1 MLDWLNKNQAASNA
15 EVSQI
20 LDAPETPAPVFAY
33 RALKG
38 ILFGSP
44 DYNEEDEDK
53 ENITPATPIEKPK
66 KAVQKFDKRG
76 RVNSS
81 SLQPNLAQSPNARRR
96 EGYQVSPSP
105 RKRRQISPT
114 KSILR
119 TPGIPTPRRQ
129 NVNVTFKDVRSSASP
144 AALNAKLLPAQK
156 EPTAATQSQ
165 QATKVAA
172 NTTGSAPPE
181 TVNAAE
187 EVEILPVPVY
197 DMSAVDAY
205 LTSTER
211 EMKKLVRYAQKMK
224 EYARVSQQENA
235 ALKVEINQLKRELE
249 GLRKAKTMTRGASDE
264 KIVEKASDIR
274 MAARKRAG
282 GMAAENDIKARVP
295 AVELLG
301 QIHPATATKSRN
313 IDRNNAGTRV
323 GKGRTQPGTE
333 LPDQKEPADILAQD
347 KGQYSELV
355 SKKRAASKAQL
366 PPDRLA
372 AAKERLRVKSEE
384 RRRALSADVG

>member
-44 DYNEEDEDK
+44 DYDEEDEDK

-66 KAVQKFDKRG
+66 KAMQKVDRCG
-76 RVNSS
+76 RVDSS

-96 EGYQVSPSP
+96 EVHQVSPSP

-129 NVNVTFKDVRSSASP
+129 NVNVTFKDVRPSVSP
-144 AALNAKLLPAQK
+144 TAVNAKLLPAQK

-172 NTTGSAPPE
+172 NTAGSAAPE
-181 TVNAAE
+181 TVNAAN

-197 DMSAVDAY
+197 DMGAVDAY

-249 GLRKAKTMTRGASDE
+249 ELRKAKTMTRGVSDE
-264 KIVEKASDIR
+264 KIAEKASDIR
-274 MAARKRAG
+274 
-282 GMAAENDIKARVP
+282 MAAENDIKARVP
-295 AVELLG
+295 AFELLG
-301 QIHPATATKSRN
+301 QIRPATATKSRN

-333 LPDQKEPADILAQD
+333 LPDQKEPTDILAQD
-347 KGQYSELV
+347 KGQYSEQV

>member
-1 MLDWLNKNQAASNA
+1 MLDWLNANQAASNT

-44 DYNEEDEDK
+44 DYDEEDEDK
-53 ENITPATPIEKPK
+53 ENHTPVTPIEKTK
-66 KAVQKFDKRG
+66 KAVQKVDRRG
-76 RVNSS
+76 CVDLSS
-81 SLQPNLAQSPNARRR
+81 SLPKFAQSSNARQR

-129 NVNVTFKDVRSSASP
+129 NISVTFKDVRSSASP
-144 AALNAKLLPAQK
+144 TAVNTKLLPALN
-156 EPTAATQSQ
+156 ESTAATQSQ
-165 QATKVAA
+165 QATKAPA
-172 NTTGSAPPE
+172 NTIDNAPLG

-197 DMSAVDAY
+197 DMSAVDTY

-211 EMKKLVRYAQKMK
+211 EMKRLVRYAQKMK

-235 ALKVEINQLKRELE
+235 ALKVEKNQLKRELE
-249 GLRKAKTMTRGASDE
+249 ELRKAKTMMRGASDE
-264 KIVEKASDIR
+264 KIVEKVPDVR
-274 MAARKRAG
+274 MAARERANG
-282 GMAAENDIKARVP
+282 TAAENGIKVCVP

-301 QIHPATATKSRN
+301 QTRPATVTRLQN
-313 IDRNNAGTRV
+313 MERNNAGTSV
-323 GKGRTQPGTE
+323 GEGRTQSGTK
-333 LPDQKEPADILAQD
+333 LPDQKELADIPVQD
-347 KGQYSELV
+347 KGQLSELV

-384 RRRALSADVG
+384 RRRALSAEAG

>member
-44 DYNEEDEDK
+44 DYDEEDEDK

-66 KAVQKFDKRG
+66 KAMQKVDKCG
-76 RVNSS
+76 RVDSS

-96 EGYQVSPSP
+96 EVHQVSPSP

-129 NVNVTFKDVRSSASP
+129 NANVTFKDVRPSVSP
-144 AALNAKLLPAQK
+144 TAVNTKLLPAQK

-172 NTTGSAPPE
+172 NTAGSAAPE
-181 TVNAAE
+181 TVNAAN

-197 DMSAVDAY
+197 DMGAVDAY

-249 GLRKAKTMTRGASDE
+249 ELRKAKTMTRGVSDE

-274 MAARKRAG
+274 MT
-282 GMAAENDIKARVP
+282 AENDIKARVP
-295 AVELLG
+295 AFELLG
-301 QIHPATATKSRN
+301 QIRPATATKSRN

-333 LPDQKEPADILAQD
+333 LPDQKEPTDILAQD
-347 KGQYSELV
+347 KGQYSEQV

>member
-44 DYNEEDEDK
+44 DYDEEDEDK

-66 KAVQKFDKRG
+66 KAMQKVDRCG
-76 RVNSS
+76 RVDSS

-96 EGYQVSPSP
+96 EVHQVSPSP

-129 NVNVTFKDVRSSASP
+129 NVNVTFKDVRPSVSP
-144 AALNAKLLPAQK
+144 TAVNAKLLPAQK

-172 NTTGSAPPE
+172 NTAGSAAPE
-181 TVNAAE
+181 TVNAAN

-197 DMSAVDAY
+197 DMGAVDAY

-249 GLRKAKTMTRGASDE
+249 ELRKAKTMTRGVSDE
-264 KIVEKASDIR
+264 KIAEKASDIR
-274 MAARKRAG
+274 
-282 GMAAENDIKARVP
+282 MAAENDIKARVP
-295 AVELLG
+295 AFELLG
-301 QIHPATATKSRN
+301 QIRPATATKSRN

-333 LPDQKEPADILAQD
+333 LPDQKEPTDILAQD
-347 KGQYSELV
+347 KGQYSEQV

-384 RRRALSADVG
+384 RRRALNADVG

>member
-44 DYNEEDEDK
+44 DYDEEDEDK

-66 KAVQKFDKRG
+66 KAMQKVDRRG
-76 RVNSS
+76 RVDSS
-81 SLQPNLAQSPNARRR
+81 SLQHNLAQSPNAGRR
-96 EGYQVSPSP
+96 EGHQVSPSP

-129 NVNVTFKDVRSSASP
+129 NVNVTFKDVRPSVSP
-144 AALNAKLLPAQK
+144 TAVNAKLLPAQK
-156 EPTAATQSQ
+156 EPTAGTQSQ

-172 NTTGSAPPE
+172 NTTGSAPLE

-224 EYARVSQQENA
+224 EYARVSQQENV

-249 GLRKAKTMTRGASDE
+249 ELRKAKTMTRGVSDE

-274 MAARKRAG
+274 MT
-282 GMAAENDIKARVP
+282 AENDIKARVP
-295 AVELLG
+295 AFELLG
-301 QIHPATATKSRN
+301 QIRPATATKSRN

-333 LPDQKEPADILAQD
+333 LPDQKEPTDILAQD
-347 KGQYSELV
+347 KGQYSEQV

>member
-1 MLDWLNKNQAASNA
+1 MLDWLNKNQAALNA
-15 EVSQI
+15 EASQI
-20 LDAPETPAPVFAY
+20 LDAPETPAPVLAY

-44 DYNEEDEDK
+44 DYDEEDEDK

-66 KAVQKFDKRG
+66 KAVQKVDRRG
-76 RVNSS
+76 RVDSS
-81 SLQPNLAQSPNARRR
+81 SLQLNLAQLPNARRR
-96 EGYQVSPSP
+96 EEYQVSPSP
-105 RKRRQISPT
+105 RKRRQVSPT

-129 NVNVTFKDVRSSASP
+129 NINVTFKDVRLSASP
-144 AALNAKLLPAQK
+144 TAVNAKLLPARK
-156 EPTAATQSQ
+156 EPTAATQSP
-165 QATKVAA
+165 QATKVDVH
-172 NTTGSAPPE
+172 TTGSAPPG

-187 EVEILPVPVY
+187 EAEILPAPVY

-249 GLRKAKTMTRGASDE
+249 ELRKAKTMTRGASDE
-264 KIVEKASDIR
+264 KIVEKASNNG

-282 GMAAENDIKARVP
+282 GMAAENNIKARVP
-295 AVELLG
+295 AVGLLG
-301 QIHPATATKSRN
+301 QIPPAKAT
-313 IDRNNAGTRV
+313 T
-323 GKGRTQPGTE
+323 
-333 LPDQKEPADILAQD
+333 
-347 KGQYSELV
+347 
-355 SKKRAASKAQL
+355 
-366 PPDRLA
+366 
-372 AAKERLRVKSEE
+372 
-384 RRRALSADVG
+384 

>member
-15 EVSQI
+15 EASQV

-44 DYNEEDEDK
+44 GYDEEDEDK
-53 ENITPATPIEKPK
+53 ENVTPATPIEKPK
-66 KAVQKFDKRG
+66 KSVQKVDRRG
-76 RVNSS
+76 RVDSP
-81 SLQPNLAQSPNARRR
+81 SLQPNLAQSPNTRRR
-96 EGYQVSPSP
+96 ESYQVSPSP

-129 NVNVTFKDVRSSASP
+129 NVNVTFKDVRLSASP
-144 AALNAKLLPAQK
+144 TPANAKLLPAQK
-156 EPTAATQSQ
+156 EPTAAAQSQ

-172 NTTGSAPPE
+172 NTTGSAPLG
-181 TVNAAE
+181 TVNAA
-187 EVEILPVPVY
+187 EVEILPVPVN

-205 LTSTER
+205 LASTER

-224 EYARVSQQENA
+224 EYARASQQENA

-249 GLRKAKTMTRGASDE
+249 ELRKAKTMSRGASDE
-264 KIVEKASDIR
+264 KVVEKASDIR
-274 MAARKRAG
+274 MAAGKRAG
-282 GMAAENDIKARVP
+282 GMAAENDIKAR
-295 AVELLG
+295 ELLG
-301 QIHPATATKSRN
+301 QLRPATATKSRN
-313 IDRNNAGTRV
+313 IDRNNAGTRD
-323 GKGRTQPGTE
+323 GKGRTQSGTE
-333 LPDQKEPADILAQD
+333 LPGRKEPADILAQD

-355 SKKRAASKAQL
+355 SKKRVASKAQL

-384 RRRALSADVG
+384 RRRALSTDVG

>member
-1 MLDWLNKNQAASNA
+1 MLDWLNKNQAALNA
-15 EVSQI
+15 EASQI

-44 DYNEEDEDK
+44 DYDDEDDDK
-53 ENITPATPIEKPK
+53 ENVTPATPIEKPK
-66 KAVQKFDKRG
+66 KAVQKADRRG
-76 RVNSS
+76 RVDSS
-81 SLQPNLAQSPNARRR
+81 SLQLNLAQLPNARRR
-96 EGYQVSPSP
+96 EEYQVSPSP
-105 RKRRQISPT
+105 RKRRQVSPT

-129 NVNVTFKDVRSSASP
+129 NINVTFKDVRLSASP
-144 AALNAKLLPAQK
+144 TAVNAKLLPARK
-156 EPTAATQSQ
+156 EPTAATQSP
-165 QATKVAA
+165 QATKVDV
-172 NTTGSAPPE
+172 NTTGSAPPG

-187 EVEILPVPVY
+187 EAEILPAPVY

-249 GLRKAKTMTRGASDE
+249 ELRKAKTMTRGASDE
-264 KIVEKASDIR
+264 KIVEKASNNG

-282 GMAAENDIKARVP
+282 GMAAENNIKARVP

-301 QIHPATATKSRN
+301 QIRPATATKSRN
-313 IDRNNAGTRV
+313 IDRNNAGTTV
-323 GKGRTQPGTE
+323 GKGRTQSGAE
-333 LPDQKEPADILAQD
+333 LPGQKEPAGILAPN
-347 KGQYSELV
+347 KGQHSELV

-384 RRRALSADVG
+384 RRRALGTDVG

>member
-44 DYNEEDEDK
+44 DYDEEDENK

-66 KAVQKFDKRG
+66 KTVQKVDRRG
-76 RVNSS
+76 RVDSS
-81 SLQPNLAQSPNARRR
+81 SLHPNLARSPNARRR
-96 EGYQVSPSP
+96 EGYHVSPPP

-129 NVNVTFKDVRSSASP
+129 NVNVTFKDVRASASP
-144 AALNAKLLPAQK
+144 TALNAKLLPAQK

-172 NTTGSAPPE
+172 NTTGSAPLE

-187 EVEILPVPVY
+187 EVEILSAPAY
-197 DMSAVDAY
+197 DMSAVDVY

-249 GLRKAKTMTRGASDE
+249 ELRKAKAMTRAASDV

-274 MAARKRAG
+274 MATRKRAG

-295 AVELLG
+295 AFELLG
-301 QIHPATATKSRN
+301 QI
-313 IDRNNAGTRV
+313 
-323 GKGRTQPGTE
+323 
-333 LPDQKEPADILAQD
+333 
-347 KGQYSELV
+347 
-355 SKKRAASKAQL
+355 
-366 PPDRLA
+366 
-372 AAKERLRVKSEE
+372 
-384 RRRALSADVG
+384 

>member
-1 MLDWLNKNQAASNA
+1 MLDWLNANQAASNT

-44 DYNEEDEDK
+44 DYDEEDEDK
-53 ENITPATPIEKPK
+53 ENNIPVTPIEKTK
-66 KAVQKFDKRG
+66 KAVQKVDRRG
-76 RVNSS
+76 CVDLSS
-81 SLQPNLAQSPNARRR
+81 SLPKFAQSSNARQR

-129 NVNVTFKDVRSSASP
+129 NINVTFKDVRPSASP
-144 AALNAKLLPAQK
+144 TAVNAKLLPTQK

-165 QATKVAA
+165 QATKAPA
-172 NTTGSAPPE
+172 NTIDNAPLG

-197 DMSAVDAY
+197 DMSAVDTY

-211 EMKKLVRYAQKMK
+211 EMKRLVRYAQKMK

-235 ALKVEINQLKRELE
+235 VLKVEKNQLKRELE
-249 GLRKAKTMTRGASDE
+249 ELRKAKTMMRGASDK
-264 KIVEKASDIR
+264 KIVEKAPDVR
-274 MAARKRAG
+274 VAARKRAG
-282 GMAAENDIKARVP
+282 GTEAENDIKVCVP

-301 QIHPATATKSRN
+301 QIRPETATRLRN
-313 IDRNNAGTRV
+313 MERSNAGTSV
-323 GKGRTQPGTE
+323 GKGRTQSGTE
-333 LPDQKEPADILAQD
+333 LPDQKEPVDIPAQD
-347 KGQYSELV
+347 KGQHSELV
-355 SKKRAASKAQL
+355 PKKRAASKAQL

-384 RRRALSADVG
+384 RRRALSAEVG

>member
-15 EVSQI
+15 EVSQM

-44 DYNEEDEDK
+44 DYDEEDEDK
-53 ENITPATPIEKPK
+53 ENIMPATPIEKPK
-66 KAVQKFDKRG
+66 KAVQKVDRRG
-76 RVNSS
+76 RVDSS
-81 SLQPNLAQSPNARRR
+81 SLQPSLAQSPNAGRR
-96 EGYQVSPSP
+96 EGYPVSPSP
-105 RKRRQISPT
+105 RKRRQVSPT

-129 NVNVTFKDVRSSASP
+129 NVNVTFKDVRPSASP
-144 AALNAKLLPAQK
+144 TAVNAKLLPAQK

-165 QATKVAA
+165 QATKAAA
-172 NTTGSAPPE
+172 NTTGSAPLE
-181 TVNAAE
+181 AVNAAE

-235 ALKVEINQLKRELE
+235 SLKVEINQLKRELE
-249 GLRKAKTMTRGASDE
+249 ELRKAKTMTRGVSDE

-274 MAARKRAG
+274 MAA
-282 GMAAENDIKARVP
+282 ENDIKARVP
-295 AVELLG
+295 AFELVG
-301 QIHPATATKSRN
+301 QIRPATATKSRN

-333 LPDQKEPADILAQD
+333 LPDQKEPTDIRAQD
-347 KGQYSELV
+347 KGQYSEQV
-355 SKKRAASKAQL
+355 SKRRAASKAQL

-384 RRRALSADVG
+384 RRRALSADAG

>member
-1 MLDWLNKNQAASNA
+1 MLDWLNKNQALDA
-15 EVSQI
+15 EASQI

-44 DYNEEDEDK
+44 DYDEEDEDK

-66 KAVQKFDKRG
+66 KAAQKVDRRG
-76 RVNSS
+76 RVDSS
-81 SLQPNLAQSPNARRR
+81 SLQPNFARSPNARRR
-96 EGYQVSPSP
+96 EGYQVSPSS

-129 NVNVTFKDVRSSASP
+129 NVNVTFKNVRSSASP
-144 AALNAKLLPAQK
+144 TAVNAKFLPAQK

-172 NTTGSAPPE
+172 STTDSAPPG
-181 TVNAAE
+181 TVNVAE

-197 DMSAVDAY
+197 DISAVDAY

-235 ALKVEINQLKRELE
+235 ALKVEVNQLKRELE
-249 GLRKAKTMTRGASDE
+249 ELRKAKTMTRGASDE
-264 KIVEKASDIR
+264 KIVDEASDNG

-282 GMAAENDIKARVP
+282 RMAAENDIKARVP
-295 AVELLG
+295 AAELLG
-301 QIHPATATKSRN
+301 QIRPATATKSRN
-313 IDRNNAGTRV
+313 VDRNSAGTRV
-323 GKGRTQPGTE
+323 GKGKTQSGAE
-333 LPDQKEPADILAQD
+333 LPDQKEPADILAQN
-347 KGQYSELV
+347 KGRYSELV
-355 SKKRAASKAQL
+355 SNKRAASKAQL

-384 RRRALSADVG
+384 RRRALGTDVG